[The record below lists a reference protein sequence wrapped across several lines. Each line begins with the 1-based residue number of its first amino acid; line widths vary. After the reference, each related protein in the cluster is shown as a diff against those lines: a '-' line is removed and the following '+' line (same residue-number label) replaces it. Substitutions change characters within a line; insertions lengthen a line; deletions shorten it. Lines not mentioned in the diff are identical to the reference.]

1 MLAIRI
7 RCGIIHIVVENTT
20 DKREWLA
27 VEHLLAKERVAGSI
41 PGSRAL
47 DNFHV
52 AKILKKLLTVCWR
65 CDIIHIVV
73 GNTADKREWLSGGAS
88 PCQGEG
94 RGFDSRLAL
103 FYLFS
108 HSGFNPDFFLPS
120 EAIGNKI

>member
-1 MLAIRI
+1 MAQRWSISLPR
-7 RCGIIHIVVENTT
+7 RGS
-20 DKREWLA
+20 
-27 VEHLLAKERVAGSI
+27 RVRF
-41 PGSRAL
+41 PSRAL

-103 FYLFS
+103 FYINS